1 MELEFIIKGPQNFR
15 PDGFIF
21 FLCNVSGRNNT
32 KSMQSFSEKRNEYF
46 PTHFMSTRVK
56 QIPKPEKDIIREGK
70 LHKSILLRTRC
81 EIFQNTSKSKP
92 NST

>member
-21 FLCNVSGRNNT
+21 FPSNVSGRNDTN
-32 KSMQSFSEKRNEYF
+32 SMQSFSEKRNEYF
-46 PTHFMSTRVK
+46 PTHFMRIKVN

-70 LHKSILLRTRC
+70 RDKSILLRTRRK
-81 EIFQNTSKSKP
+81 IFQNISRSKA
-92 NST
+92 NSI